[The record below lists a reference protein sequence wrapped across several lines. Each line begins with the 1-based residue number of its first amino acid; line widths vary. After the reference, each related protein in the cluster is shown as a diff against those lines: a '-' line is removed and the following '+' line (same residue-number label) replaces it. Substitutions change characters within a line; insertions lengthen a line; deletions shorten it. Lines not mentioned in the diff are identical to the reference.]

1 MRLGTSMKWV
11 VVLAMLACATVG
23 MAAEASVSL
32 DVASAYVFRGATFND
47 GLVIQ
52 PGLEVG
58 GLPVTIGVWGNLD
71 SDDYDGALV
80 ENEFSEIDIYASYAI
95 PVDAIDMSVGYTEY
109 IYPGGG
115 VADRELSLSAGLDVL
130 LTPAVALYYGVD
142 GGIKES
148 IYVEAGVGHAFEC
161 GEDLTIELGAT
172 VGYMDIDGGESGF
185 SHYTA
190 TLGASYAFVSAGV
203 TYVGQIDDDVLP
215 DVEDG
220 GPYDTEIIGVLSLGH
235 DF

>member
-1 MRLGTSMKWV
+1 MRLDTSTTWG
-11 VVLAMLACATVG
+11 VVLAILACATVG
-23 MAAEASVSL
+23 RAAEVSVSL

-47 GLVIQ
+47 GLVLQ
-52 PGLEVG
+52 PGVEVS

-71 SDDYDGALV
+71 RGDYDGALV
-80 ENEFSEIDIYASYAI
+80 ENEFSEIDITVSYDI
-95 PVDAIDMSVGYTEY
+95 PVEAIDLSVGYTEY
-109 IYPGGG
+109 VYPGGG

-130 LTPAVALYYGVD
+130 LTPSVALYYGVD
-142 GGIKES
+142 GGIKDS
-148 IYVEAGVGHAFEC
+148 IYVEAGVGHEFEVNK
-161 GEDLTIELGAT
+161 DLSVELGVT
-172 VGYMDIDGGESGF
+172 VGYVNPDEGDSGF

-190 TLGASYAFVSAGV
+190 TLGASYAFIGASV

-215 DVEDG
+215 GVEDG